1 MSKFMIEDAQIQK
14 ASSFQPIVQGDTP
27 EVVNI
32 ASTLGKVA
40 EYYDE
45 ISAIKDGTNIDS
57 FGDVET
63 ALSEKL
69 NTSDVDTALS
79 STSTNP
85 VQNKVVQAPVARL
98 VDAGA
103 KNLLNARDQT
113 FEYQGISYIVK
124 DGIIS
129 ASGTATGTPS
139 RASFGELLLPPGDYV
154 LSGCPANGSDTTHR
168 FDVYASTDGKDYLL
182 FNNKIDYG
190 AGVSFTLLKQWY
202 IRPTARFQNGY
213 VASNLV
219 FKPMICTKSA
229 WDISHEFKQY
239 AKSNYE
245 LTRYVEPIPSLV
257 DRGAKNLLDVTLEK
271 AKANNTDGTWSGNVY
286 TINGVNFT
294 VNSNGTV
301 SMSMVSGTTTHL
313 RAVFW
318 IDIEVPSSY
327 TGTYIIS
334 GGNVNAASDSFSL
347 TAEETSSPW
356 TYLGRD
362 YGNNGATIAQ
372 TSKATYG
379 VYIGVK
385 ADYVISG
392 TEIIKPMICTAEDYD
407 ISPEFVPYAP
417 TNRELYEEKIDHD
430 IPALTGSILDYAVSL
445 PVGIYFARHGSDS
458 GTDKPETGKRYM
470 YQIMRYSSATMT
482 LIAYEGQGSNSN
494 SIYMKNYTS
503 NTWGPWVKFTGT
515 IVT

>member
-1 MSKFMIEDAQIQK
+1 MSKFMIENVQISK
-14 ASSFQPIVQGDTP
+14 ASQFQPLVQSD
-27 EVVNI
+27 EAEIVNI

-85 VQNKVVQAPVARL
+85 VQNKAVQAPIARL

-103 KNLLNARDQT
+103 KNLLDVRDRT
-113 FEYQGISYIVK
+113 WEYQGISYVAK
-124 DGIIS
+124 DGIAS

-154 LSGCPANGSDTTHR
+154 LSGCPANGSDTTYR

-202 IRPTARFQNGY
+202 IRPTVRFQNGY

-219 FKPMICTKSA
+219 FKPMICTA
-229 WDISHEFKQY
+229 TDYAISPDFVPY

-245 LTRYVEPIPSLV
+245 LTQNVRPVPRLV
-257 DRGAKNLLDVTLEK
+257 DAGAKNLLK
-271 AKANNTDGTWSGNVY
+271 IAAASQ
-286 TINGVNFT
+286 TINGVTFT
-294 VNSNGTV
+294 VNDDGTV
-301 SMSMVSGTTTHL
+301 SVDGTNNTSSLVAFYLNILPADTAPNYNGCRLTGCPNGGSSSKYRLAFQLNSGSYTNY
-313 RAVFW
+313 AS
-318 IDIEVPSSY
+318 DIGGGSTIHDVPSAACRVA
-327 TGTYIIS
+327 II
-334 GGNVNAASDSFSL
+334 VYA
-347 TAEETSSPW
+347 
-356 TYLGRD
+356 
-362 YGNNGATIAQ
+362 
-372 TSKATYG
+372 G
-379 VYIGVK
+379 VTVSNLIF
-385 ADYVISG
+385 
-392 TEIIKPMICTAEDYD
+392 KPMICTAEDYA
-407 ISPEFVPYAP
+407 ISTAFTPYAP
-417 TNRELYEEKIDHD
+417 TNRELYEGKINQNS
-430 IPALTGSILDYAVSL
+430 PLTGSILDYAVSM
-445 PVGIYFARHGSDS
+445 PNGIHFASHGSS
-458 GTDKPETGKRYM
+458 YGSDKPETGKRYM
-470 YQIMRYSSATMT
+470 YQIMRYSSATIT